1 MSTYHFTIPGRLPG
15 LNDYIEAERTHRL
28 KAAGM
33 KANCERLIR
42 ACIRKQLG
50 TVQLTPPVWISY
62 RFIEPDRRRDKDNI
76 SGFAHKVIQDS
87 LVKAK
92 IIPND
97 GWNQIA
103 GYKDEFDTDAKNPR
117 IEVEVITI
125 EDIEEYK

>member
-1 MSTYHFTIPGRLPG
+1 MSVYRFTVPGRLPG

-28 KAAGM
+28 KGAGM

-42 ACIRKQLG
+42 ACIRKQIR
-50 TVQLTPPVWISY
+50 TVQLTPPVWINY
-62 RFIEPDRRRDKDNI
+62 RFIEADRRRDKDNI

-103 GYKDEFDTDAKNPR
+103 NYRDDFDVDAKDPR
-117 IEVEVITI
+117 IEVEIITI
-125 EDIEEYK
+125 DNIEEYK